1 MTATGSALR
10 GPVLWRL
17 HVPPAKAPDILAK
30 LEPLGAQWT
39 LDWGG
44 GLIWLAL
51 DGEVDTIR
59 AAAETAGGQAMLVR
73 APEAIRG
80 SVPAQHPRHPQV
92 AALEARVRRAFDP
105 AGIFETGRFLGEAR
119 SEEHTSEL
127 QSLMRNS
134 YAVFCLKKKNK
145 QK

>member
-59 AAAETAGGQAMLVR
+59 AAAETAGGQR
-73 APEAIRG
+73 
-80 SVPAQHPRHPQV
+80 
-92 AALEARVRRAFDP
+92 
-105 AGIFETGRFLGEAR
+105 T
-119 SEEHTSEL
+119 EEHTSEL
-127 QSLMRNS
+127 QSLMRIS
-134 YAVFCLKKKNK
+134 YAVFCLKKTIKIRIQKK
-145 QK
+145 Q

>member
-80 SVPAQHPRHPQV
+80 SVPAQHPR
-92 AALEARVRRAFDP
+92 R
-105 AGIFETGRFLGEAR
+105 T
-119 SEEHTSEL
+119 EEHPSEL
-127 QSLMRNS
+127 QSLKRS
-134 YAVFCLKKKNK
+134 
-145 QK
+145 